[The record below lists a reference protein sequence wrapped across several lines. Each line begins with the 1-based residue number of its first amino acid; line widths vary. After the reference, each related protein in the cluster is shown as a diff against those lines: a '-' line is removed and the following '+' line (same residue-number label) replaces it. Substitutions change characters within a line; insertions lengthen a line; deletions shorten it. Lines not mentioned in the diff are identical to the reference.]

1 MAANSKT
8 PFFSPPRNGGQ
19 RQRHNFLFKSN
30 NTSTVFKKMVFYCF
44 ACVSVAN
51 VGSAFCF
58 LKNKDRTAGSER
70 SFVEQGV
77 LSDALAPGQG
87 LNCLAADMGTHAQR
101 NDAQFQLCRERKR
114 KYPEFGD
121 IDGDGDLDLFMGHA
135 GVTAASYANSYYE
148 NTGTNGAIV
157 YTKRTSPATNPFL
170 NLDIFTWFGS
180 SASDIG
186 FRPTLID
193 FNNDGD
199 LDLIVEIAHEEANA
213 WFGTHY
219 RYWENTGTKE
229 NAVFTERRGKSNN
242 PLYFFEHDAIR
253 AADVRFGL
261 RPADVPYDTQCR
273 DGLYPCE
280 SWCSQSCDNVANC
293 VKNPQEANPPST
305 CTSNAFYCAK
315 CDQSVTCNPCASNF
329 PVDLTSMIQRTRSI
343 WKNAPYCTSS
353 HSLRCNVAPRISC
366 K

>member
-1 MAANSKT
+1 
-8 PFFSPPRNGGQ
+8 
-19 RQRHNFLFKSN
+19 
-30 NTSTVFKKMVFYCF
+30 
-44 ACVSVAN
+44 
-51 VGSAFCF
+51 
-58 LKNKDRTAGSER
+58 
-70 SFVEQGV
+70 
-77 LSDALAPGQG
+77 
-87 LNCLAADMGTHAQR
+87 
-101 NDAQFQLCRERKR
+101 
-114 KYPEFGD
+114 
-121 IDGDGDLDLFMGHA
+121 
-135 GVTAASYANSYYE
+135 
-148 NTGTNGAIV
+148 
-157 YTKRTSPATNPFL
+157 
-170 NLDIFTWFGS
+170 
-180 SASDIG
+180 
-186 FRPTLID
+186 
-193 FNNDGD
+193 
-199 LDLIVEIAHEEANA
+199 LIVELAHEEAKA

-229 NAVFTERRGKSNN
+229 NAVFTERTGKSNN

-273 DGLYPCE
+273 DGLHGCK
-280 SWCSQSCDNVANC
+280 SWCTQSCENLANC
-293 VKNPQEANPPST
+293 VKNSQEANPPST